1 MVQEAEKSGS
11 AALIHGIPQP
21 QSVRAVFFDCGYTLL
36 SPHPSVPD
44 IVLSVCAERGLPIT
58 RDCLEAHLPAAE
70 AHLRGLV
77 RANPTTWSDDATI
90 TATWTSYFTKLLR
103 PCLEVD
109 AAELAA
115 AAHRAQEV
123 FDHSSSYALFPD
135 VLPVLQAL
143 RERGLT
149 LGVISDWGIGLG
161 LILRHLNLVHYFAFA
176 VISASLRMAKPDP
189 GLFETALRRAD
200 AIPDYAVH
208 IGDSYVLDVLGARAA
223 GITPVLLDRPGKV
236 DPAAMDCLV
245 VRDLY
250 GLLDALEVPRPAPA
264 LP

>member
-1 MVQEAEKSGS
+1 VQAI
-11 AALIHGIPQP
+11 AGIAQP
-21 QSVRAVFFDCGYTLL
+21 QAIRAVFFDVGYTLL

-44 IVLSVCAERGLPIT
+44 IVSAVCAERGHPIT
-58 RDCLEAHLPAAE
+58 RERLDRHLPRAE
-70 AHLRGLV
+70 AHLRGLA
-77 RANPTTWSDDATI
+77 RANPATWSDDATI
-90 TATWTSYFTKLLR
+90 TATWNSYFTELLR
-103 PCLEVD
+103 PCLDVD

-115 AAHRAQEV
+115 TARRAQQV
-123 FDHSSSYALFPD
+123 FDDASSYALFPD
-135 VLPVLQAL
+135 VLPVLDAL
-143 RERGLT
+143 KRRALT

-161 LILRHLNLVHYFAFA
+161 LILRHLDLVPYFEFA

-200 AIPDYAVH
+200 AIADYAVH

-223 GITPVLLDRPGKV
+223 GITPILLDRPGKL
-236 DPAAMDCLV
+236 DPSTIDCLV

-250 GLLDALEVPRPAPA
+250 GLLDALAVPRPAQA

>member
-1 MVQEAEKSGS
+1 M
-11 AALIHGIPQP
+11 IRDIPQP
-21 QSVRAVFFDCGYTLL
+21 QSVRAVFFDAGYTLL

-44 IVLSVCAERGLPIT
+44 IVLAVCAERGLPIT
-58 RDCLEAHLPAAE
+58 RDCLERHQPAAE

-77 RANPTTWSDDATI
+77 RANPHTWSDDATI
-90 TATWTSYFTKLLR
+90 TATWTSYFTELLR
-103 PCLEVD
+103 PCLEGD
-109 AAELAA
+109 AAALAA
-115 AAHRAQEV
+115 TARRAQEV
-123 FDHSSSYALFPD
+123 FDDASSYALYPD
-135 VLPVLQAL
+135 VRPVLKTL

-149 LGVISDWGIGLG
+149 LGVISDWGIGLA
-161 LILRHLNLVHYFAFA
+161 LILRHLDLVHYFDFA
-176 VISASLRMAKPDP
+176 VISASLRMAKPNP

-223 GITPVLLDRPGKV
+223 SITPVLLDRPGKL
-236 DPAAMDCLV
+236 DPAVMDCLV

-250 GLLDALEVPRPAPA
+250 GLLDALDVPRPAPA